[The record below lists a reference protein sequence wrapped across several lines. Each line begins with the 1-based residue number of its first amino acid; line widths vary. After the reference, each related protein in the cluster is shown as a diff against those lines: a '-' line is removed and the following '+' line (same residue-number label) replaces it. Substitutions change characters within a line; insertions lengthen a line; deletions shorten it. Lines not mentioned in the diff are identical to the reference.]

1 MKKEKGKAKV
11 PMIRGQ
17 YANAEYF
24 FQYNLGYDPKTWK
37 RSKTIYFKKTGIFNK
52 ETLTEYDMFK
62 LLTAISDSS
71 SKQKNVAKSILK
83 DNFNDFNEEEFKEVE
98 YRVEETDSEIIELC
112 TKYGI
117 TYEDFQDRL
126 NICRRKVDSSGMN
139 IAEVINEKKS
149 IIKFKGDL
157 IVLDAIEEYFFG

>member
-52 ETLTEYDMFK
+52 ETLSEYDMFK
-62 LLTAISDSS
+62 LLTAISTSS

-83 DNFNDFNEEEFKEVE
+83 ESFNDFNEEEFKEVE
-98 YRVEETDSEIIELC
+98 YKVEETDSEVNELC
-112 TKYGI
+112 IKYGI

-126 NICRRKVDSSGMN
+126 NICRRKVESSGMN

>member
-52 ETLTEYDMFK
+52 ETLSEYDMFK
-62 LLTAISDSS
+62 LLTAISNSS

-83 DNFNDFNEEEFKEVE
+83 ESFDDFNEEEFKEVE
-98 YRVEETDSEIIELC
+98 YKLEETDSEVNELC
-112 TKYGI
+112 IKYGI

-126 NICRRKVDSSGMN
+126 NICKRKVDSSGMN

>member
-52 ETLTEYDMFK
+52 ETLSEYDMFK
-62 LLTAISDSS
+62 LLTAISTSS

-83 DNFNDFNEEEFKEVE
+83 ESFNDFNEEEFKEVE
-98 YRVEETDSEIIELC
+98 YKVEETDSEVNELC
-112 TKYGI
+112 IKYGI

-126 NICRRKVDSSGMN
+126 NICRRKVESSGMT
-139 IAEVINEKKS
+139 IAEVIKEKKS

>member
-1 MKKEKGKAKV
+1 
-11 PMIRGQ
+11 MIRGQ

-52 ETLTEYDMFK
+52 ETLSEYDMFK
-62 LLTAISDSS
+62 LLTAISTSS

-83 DNFNDFNEEEFKEVE
+83 ESFNDFNEEEFKEVE
-98 YRVEETDSEIIELC
+98 YKVEETDSEVNELC
-112 TKYGI
+112 IKYGI

-126 NICRRKVDSSGMN
+126 NICRRKVESSGMN

>member
-52 ETLTEYDMFK
+52 ETLSEYDMFK
-62 LLTAISDSS
+62 LLTAISTSS

-83 DNFNDFNEEEFKEVE
+83 ESFNDFNEEEFKEVE
-98 YRVEETDSEIIELC
+98 YKVEETDSE
-112 TKYGI
+112 
-117 TYEDFQDRL
+117 
-126 NICRRKVDSSGMN
+126 V
-139 IAEVINEKKS
+139 NE
-149 IIKFKGDL
+149 
-157 IVLDAIEEYFFG
+157 